1 MTPRGPWDGAVTGT
15 VAPQQAAQR
24 GVPATAAVDRTTRIA
39 FLEGV
44 RGVAASMVVLQHLLA
59 GESAA
64 YRDWTRHHLD
74 LGRVGVVAFFLVSGY
89 VIPLSL
95 SGQTLRTFA
104 VRRFFRLYPVYW
116 VALPLYAL
124 VHLDPIG
131 THVTVAL
138 LVLNIAMAQGLVGAV
153 SILPPAWTLS
163 IELIFYAQSAA
174 AKTRRL
180 LDAAV
185 HAGWAW
191 LALYLA
197 LCAVERATLVDM
209 PTTLPMLLYVASVGH
224 ALHRRDAGGSR
235 TWIPLL
241 AAGAVAVPVG
251 AYVGVDGSGEWPP
264 FTYGVSFLVGIAV
277 FAAFYARRARSFGRP
292 LVLLGAISY
301 AVYLF
306 HPIVHDVLRRIAGM
320 PRGIPFVAADLV
332 AVAVV
337 AWVVHRFLERPSIG
351 IGRRFTGRRRAAAG
365 RVAEPPAADADTAEQ
380 AAP

>member
-1 MTPRGPWDGAVTGT
+1 
-15 VAPQQAAQR
+15 
-24 GVPATAAVDRTTRIA
+24 VDRTTRIA

-44 RGVAASMVVLQHLLA
+44 RGVAAGVVVLQHLLA
-59 GESAA
+59 GEFPG
-64 YRDWTRHHLD
+64 YRDWSRHHLD

-124 VHLDPIG
+124 VHVDPIG
-131 THVTVAL
+131 ARVTVPL
-138 LVLNIAMAQGLVGAV
+138 VVLNAAMAQGLVGAV

-174 AKTRRL
+174 AKARRL

-197 LCAVERATLVDM
+197 LCAAERVTGVDM

-224 ALHRRDAGGSR
+224 ALHRRDASGSR
-235 TWIPLL
+235 TWVPLL
-241 AAGAVAVPVG
+241 AAGAVAVPAG

-264 FTYGVSFLVGIAV
+264 LTYGVSFLAGIAL
-277 FAAFYARRARSFGRP
+277 FAAFYAWRGRSFGRP
-292 LVLLGAISY
+292 LIVLGAISY

-306 HPIVHDVLRRIAGM
+306 HPIVHDVLRGVLGV
-320 PRGIPFVAADLV
+320 PRGIAFVAADLV

-337 AWVVHRFLERPSIG
+337 AWLVHRFLESPSIRF
-351 IGRRFTGRRRAAAG
+351 GRRLTARRRG
-365 RVAEPPAADADTAEQ
+365 VAEDTAGEV